1 MSLSAAGAR
10 LESVPRYG
18 SKWARMFFFTR
29 SAYFISSFSS
39 PPQQQLVARPLDGH
53 AARQSFDD
61 YKANVNYPRGLH
73 NMGSDVIAQ
82 RQRRDFRRRL
92 DLPRGIYCSCCDRAA
107 CSPNCGICQPDRWH
121 RLYLWCDALV
131 CGYSERAQ
139 PNLLRTGSILYFS
152 VDHSPFT
159 EPLTEV
165 SGRTR
170 QIINFLMTC
179 I

>member
-92 DLPRGIYCSCCDRAA
+92 DLPRGIYCFPAATAVPAATAQRAPPIA
-107 CSPNCGICQPDRWH
+107 GFANPIAGIAFTFGAM
-121 RLYLWCDALV
+121 RLGVGTANV
-131 CGYSERAQ
+131 RSQIFFEQA
-139 PNLLRTGSILYFS
+139 PYFT
-152 VDHSPFT
+152 F
-159 EPLTEV
+159 
-165 SGRTR
+165 R
-170 QIINFLMTC
+170 
-179 I
+179 